1 MSKLSKNYVLWLG
14 ASTSDML
21 SRSLCTVA
29 LPFVIVEI
37 SGSIATAG
45 VVNSVGTFAYL
56 AVMLFGGVL
65 IDRIDRRMGMY
76 ARSISGAVLWLAFG
90 LLLTF
95 NLLKFWQILVIIVAV
110 KVLDGLFGMADNAA
124 LRSIIPDDKEF
135 TKAIAI
141 NQGRNAVIEI
151 TGGPIGGFLYTL
163 TRALPYYFSA
173 ALLSTMAILTRLI
186 STNLKV
192 SKTAEMKFNASIS
205 PISDS
210 NCSKRRLMAM
220 RRVFTDIHEAF
231 TFVWGEPIL
240 RICFIVT
247 MVLNTSFAFTNNTAL
262 YHLISQGYTAFQ
274 ISILESASSVFM
286 IIASIF
292 AGKFLQRFRSG
303 KLLLMTFIGIFII
316 AFLAAFSHTYQT
328 LLIWLPF
335 YGLAFPFTISIMQGY
350 LFSTTPVHLQ
360 GRVNSLAGVIELAI
374 TAFVPAI
381 ASTLVAAH
389 FSTFSF
395 ALGSIAAA
403 IAVIGLLSNRGL
415 RNLGRPSEWHTTVTN
430 PPELNSTDGTT
441 LSDKSY
447 DTSGELT
454 DNQN

>member
-1 MSKLSKNYVLWLG
+1 
-14 ASTSDML
+14 ML

-151 TGGPIGGFLYTL
+151 TGGPIGGGLLYIYPAP
-163 TRALPYYFSA
+163 R
-173 ALLSTMAILTRLI
+173 STMVILTRLI
-186 STNLKV
+186 STNLKI

-205 PISDS
+205 PISDY

-316 AFLAAFSHTYQT
+316 ALLATFSHTYQT

-447 DTSGELT
+447 DTSSELT